1 MRRFIP
7 SLCRGGFR
15 PPSLLLERLFFFAPI
30 LAALLFGGCGYHVAG
45 HNNSLPKTIHVI
57 AVPAME
63 NKTTT
68 FRIEQRLTAATIHEF
83 LSKTTYRVVS
93 DPNAGDAVL
102 RGKILSVDIVPLT
115 FQSTNTSN
123 NVQATSM
130 LITMKCEVTLTDRES
145 GKVLFHTD
153 NYLFRNEYELSS
165 DVKSFFQESDP
176 AFERMSQDFASRLV
190 AAVTENY

>member
-1 MRRFIP
+1 MRAHNY
-7 SLCRGGFR
+7 
-15 PPSLLLERLFFFAPI
+15 RLFTTRP
-30 LAALLFGGCGYHVAG
+30 LLALLFLALILAGCGYHVAG
-45 HNNSLPKTIHVI
+45 HNNSLPKSIQVI

-68 FRIEQRLTAATIHEF
+68 YRIEQRLTAATIHEF
-83 LSKTTYRVVS
+83 LAKTTYRVVS

-102 RGKILSVDIVPLT
+102 RGKILSVEILPLT
-115 FQSTNTSN
+115 FISGPAGSEIPTSN

-130 LITMKCEVTLTDRES
+130 LITMKCEITFTDRAT

-153 NYLFRNEYELSS
+153 NYVFRNEYELSS
-165 DVKSFFQESDP
+165 DIKTFFQESDP

-190 AAVTENY
+190 ASVTENY

>member
-1 MRRFIP
+1 MRAHNYRLFTT
-7 SLCRGGFR
+7 R
-15 PPSLLLERLFFFAPI
+15 PLLALLLLALTFA
-30 LAALLFGGCGYHVAG
+30 GCGYHVAG
-45 HNNSLPKTIHVI
+45 HNNSLPKSIHVI

-68 FRIEQRLTAATIHEF
+68 YRIEQRLTAATIHEF
-83 LSKTTYRVVS
+83 LAKTTYRVVS

-102 RGKILSVDIVPLT
+102 RGKILSVEILPLT
-115 FQSTNTSN
+115 FISGPAGSEIPSSN

-130 LITMKCEVTLTDRES
+130 LITMKCEITFTDRAT

-153 NYLFRNEYELSS
+153 NYVFRNEYELSS
-165 DVKSFFQESDP
+165 DIKTFFQESDP

-190 AAVTENY
+190 ASVTENY